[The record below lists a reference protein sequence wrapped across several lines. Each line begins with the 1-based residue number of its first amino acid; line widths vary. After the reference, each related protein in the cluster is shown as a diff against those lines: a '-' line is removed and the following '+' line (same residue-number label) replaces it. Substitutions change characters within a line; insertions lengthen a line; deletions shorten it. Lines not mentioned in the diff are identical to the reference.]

1 MTKNP
6 PNQDT
11 SPPAPAA
18 RASDELAAFGFDD
31 PKESWLR
38 SVADAEQPTRL
49 GELGHFQLLS
59 EVGRGGQGIVYR
71 AWDHANRREVA
82 LKRLIAGRFS
92 SENARRRLMTEVTIL
107 ARLDH
112 AGIVRSYGLEWID
125 DSPLLVLEWIDG
137 SPITSWSASRSIRQ
151 RVHQFVLVCD
161 AVHSAHRH
169 GVLHCDLKPSN
180 VLVDAGDRV
189 FVLDFGLARF
199 AGGDDDATPASFGTP
214 GYAAPEQLAIDPPPL
229 DVRADVYAL
238 GVVLYECLAGR
249 SPHPG
254 SESLDASLHATREV
268 IPAPPGVDREL
279 DAIVLRALE
288 KERAKRYS
296 TVDDLARDL
305 RNWLDGR
312 PVSAVPQTAWY
323 VGTKFASRRRGMVA
337 AGLAAIVVLI
347 AFGVHGE
354 MTSRRLAVERNA
366 AIEARAE
373 ETRQRAIA
381 EAVRDFAL
389 NDLVPALDPQHPLHA
404 QSLEELLEGAEERI
418 HEQFADLPI
427 AEAAVLQTL
436 AEVSRNAG
444 RLVLSER
451 VLLRAHQIALSLGD
465 EGAEVRANVAMS
477 LGRILAQFG
486 RRAEAIVFLREAD
499 AWFSAD
505 AEFAVLAAITKNDL
519 GVCHLNQGDLEA
531 AKRLFRDA
539 MALQEAHLGRAH
551 FHTARTMQNLAEA
564 LQAGRDIDAASA
576 LYEEAEGILRN
587 AAGDDSPMVAE
598 VLFHRAKIES
608 GRGNDERAE
617 TYFRDALAIQRAK
630 LPTAHP
636 VTARVLAEFGDFLM
650 RRARFDEGVEAL
662 RERHAMIA
670 TLLPPGSDGAIDA
683 AQRLVRALLHTA
695 SARAHLRQDGAG
707 KLREEARIVADSVL
721 GSSDPLRTAAI
732 NDCAKLDSEP

>member
-6 PNQDT
+6 PNQDP
-11 SPPAPAA
+11 SLPESAV
-18 RASDELAAFGFDD
+18 RSDDALAEFGFDD
-31 PKESWLR
+31 PRESWLK
-38 SVADAEQPTRL
+38 SVADAESPTRL

-82 LKRLIAGRFS
+82 LKRLIAGRFA

-107 ARLDH
+107 SRLDH
-112 AGIVRSYGLEWID
+112 AGIVRSYGLEWIE
-125 DSPLLVLEWIDG
+125 DSPLLVLAWING
-137 SPITSWSASRSIRQ
+137 SPITVWSASRSIRQ
-151 RVHQFVLVCD
+151 RVLQFVWICD

-180 VLVDAGDRV
+180 VLVDAGDRG

-199 AGGDDDATPASFGTP
+199 AGGDDDATPGSCGTP
-214 GYAAPEQLAIDPPPL
+214 GYAAPEQLAVDPPPL

-249 SPHPG
+249 SPYPN
-254 SESLDASLHATREV
+254 SDSLEGLLQSTREV
-268 IPAPPGVDREL
+268 VPAPPAVDREL

-288 KERAKRYS
+288 KDRAKRYS
-296 TVDDLARDL
+296 SVDDLARDL

-312 PVSAVPQTAWY
+312 PVSAVPHTAWY
-323 VGTKFASRRRGMVA
+323 VGAKFAARRRGTVA
-337 AGLAAIVVLI
+337 AVLAGVCVLVT
-347 AFGVHGE
+347 FCVHGE
-354 MTSRRLAVERNA
+354 ITSRRLAVERNA

-373 ETRQRAIA
+373 ESKQRAIA

-418 HEQFADLPI
+418 HQQFAELPI

-444 RLVLSER
+444 RLALSER
-451 VLLRAHQIALSLGD
+451 VLLRAHQIAGSLGD
-465 EGAEVRANVAMS
+465 EGAEVKANVAMS
-477 LGRILAQFG
+477 LGRILGQLG
-486 RRAEAIVFLREAD
+486 RRKEAIPYLEDAE
-499 AWFSAD
+499 AWFSAR

-519 GVCHLNQGDLEA
+519 GVCHLNEGDLETA
-531 AKRLFRDA
+531 EQRFREA
-539 MALQEAHLGRAH
+539 MALQETHLGRSH

-564 LQAGRDIDAASA
+564 LQSGRDIEGASK
-576 LYEEAEGILRN
+576 LYEEAERILRS

-608 GRGNDERAE
+608 VRGNFERAE
-617 TYFRDALAIQRAK
+617 TYFRDALRIQRAK
-630 LPTAHP
+630 LPTPHP
-636 VTARVLAEFGDFLM
+636 MTARVLAEFGDFLM

-683 AQRLVRALLHTA
+683 ARRLVRALLHTA

-707 KLREEARIVADSVL
+707 ALRDEARVVAESEL
-721 GSSDPLRTAAI
+721 GSSDPLRTAAT
-732 NDCAKLDSEP
+732 NDCAKSDTEP